1 MFIFNLK
8 IFRKNRKILRIRSKN
23 EIWKIIREGEE
34 KTMEN
39 LKNTFIKFLKD
50 NYKKVKKKVQMKELT
65 EECRI

>member
-23 EIWKIIREGEE
+23 EIWKIIRGGEE

>member
-1 MFIFNLK
+1 
-8 IFRKNRKILRIRSKN
+8 
-23 EIWKIIREGEE
+23 
-34 KTMEN
+34 MEN